1 MGAAGFVTD
10 GRAVR
15 RVAARRDFGVRRLAG
30 GGISL
35 TEPALA
41 AGLRP
46 ALKRDPLV
54 VVGAFG
60 IDSFLTEG
68 RTNCGTV
75 ASRPNSSRT
84 LRSMVTEPDSLLPIT
99 VWPFA
104 ANGTN
109 ATLEAMLTEATNFFA
124 SGRNLSNLE
133 VIFPTRTCNRNF
145 GIDRTR
151 DRNPQHNL
159 EPPTEQ
165 LLWCSVNHPTY

>member
-1 MGAAGFVTD
+1 LGAAGFVTD
-10 GRAVR
+10 GRGVR

-68 RTNCGTV
+68 RTNCGIV

-109 ATLEAMLTEATNFFA
+109 ATLEAILCQRQKFVK
-124 SGRNLSNLE
+124 SGGHIPNPNL
-133 VIFPTRTCNRNF
+133 
-145 GIDRTR
+145 
-151 DRNPQHNL
+151 
-159 EPPTEQ
+159 
-165 LLWCSVNHPTY
+165 